1 MNEELKARLSLAVE
15 NLVKVANARNE
26 QEGLPDGEWLR
37 KPELLSKWH
46 DEDIT
51 ALKNKQDKN
60 DK

>member
-1 MNEELKARLSLAVE
+1 MNEELKARLSSAVE
-15 NLVKVANARNE
+15 NLVRTANARNE

-51 ALKNKQDKN
+51 ARQNKQDKN
-60 DK
+60 

>member
-1 MNEELKARLSLAVE
+1 MNEELKTRLSLAVE

-46 DEDIT
+46 HEDIT
-51 ALKNKQDKN
+51 ARQNKQDKN
-60 DK
+60 